1 MIRRPLTCLIA
12 LGALVACGGSSP
24 PSGGAAPGGSAQT
37 ISFKE
42 TEYSIAPASMTLKP
56 GTYTFDVQNVGQ
68 FPHDLHIA
76 TSDGSEL
83 GATTVMKA
91 NGTASIKVTLS
102 QAGTYTIWCAV
113 NSHRSLGMEGTVT
126 VK

>member
-1 MIRRPLTCLIA
+1 MIRRLLTCLIA
-12 LGALVACGGSSP
+12 LGALVACGGGSTP
-24 PSGGAAPGGSAQT
+24 NGGATPGSAQT
-37 ISFKE
+37 ITFKE

-56 GTYTFDVQNVGQ
+56 GTYTFAVQNVGQ

-76 TSDGSEL
+76 ASDGSEL
-83 GATTVMKA
+83 GATSVMKA
-91 NGTASIKVTLS
+91 NGTASIKVTLP
-102 QAGTYTIWCAV
+102 QAGTYTTWCAV